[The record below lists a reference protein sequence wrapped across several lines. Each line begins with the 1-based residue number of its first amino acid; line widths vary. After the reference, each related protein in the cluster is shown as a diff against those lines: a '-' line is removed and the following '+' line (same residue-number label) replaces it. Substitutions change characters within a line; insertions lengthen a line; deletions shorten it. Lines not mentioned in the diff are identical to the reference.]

1 MAQPVLNSRVIFF
14 YMATSADILG
24 LNRKSKIPSRWAK
37 HYEQLCAERDKLLA
51 RDCSAVEFPA
61 VKLDDLTDAASEES
75 QRSLTLVAATATQ
88 ATIFE
93 VLAALNRIERGTYGI
108 CEMTGQPIENERL
121 EVIPW
126 TRYSF
131 TGQHELEKA
140 GLNRKHSLPSL
151 LSLAEGEA
159 AGEDEAEGEEE
170 AD

>member
-1 MAQPVLNSRVIFF
+1 
-14 YMATSADILG
+14 MATAADILG
-24 LNRKSKIPSRWAK
+24 LNRKTKIPTRWAN

-51 RDCSAVEFPA
+51 RDCSAYEFPA

-75 QRSLTLVAATATQ
+75 QRSLSLVAATATQ

-93 VLAALNRIERGTYGI
+93 VLAALHRIERGTYGV
-108 CEMTGQPIENERL
+108 CELTGRPIETERL

-126 TRYSF
+126 TRYSL

-140 GLNRKHSLPSL
+140 GLNRKHALPSL
-151 LSLAEGEA
+151 ASLSETESLSDEDGEP
-159 AGEDEAEGEEE
+159 DEE